1 MALHSSHNSLPPPL
15 PKIKE
20 PQLHMLIGAVLR
32 YGVWASATL
41 ALIGYAALVRHGLPT
56 RHFRRFT
63 GHVTPGHHGLLDVFL
78 KLRDRHSAEDIITLG
93 LIVLILTPVVRVGM
107 SWVIFLYE
115 RDKLYAW
122 LTALVFAILM
132 FSLLGGSLG

>member
-1 MALHSSHNSLPPPL
+1 
-15 PKIKE
+15 
-20 PQLHMLIGAVLR
+20 
-32 YGVWASATL
+32 
-41 ALIGYAALVRHGLPT
+41 
-56 RHFRRFT
+56 
-63 GHVTPGHHGLLDVFL
+63 
-78 KLRDRHSAEDIITLG
+78 
-93 LIVLILTPVVRVGM
+93 M